1 MKRMHVEK
9 YIWAAAAALFCV
21 LASAG
26 AVIYAKTR
34 ETVQADAFAAL
45 ILALAAVY
53 LAYVFAAILWIDQGR
68 MQSNDNGRTGT
79 RLLLSAIILSGLAAR
94 IYAGLSIAGYPT
106 DMTCWTS
113 WSQTAVNGGLF
124 NVYENST
131 FLDYPPGYLYILY
144 LLGLLGNKIGLE
156 IFPPACNLLLKTPS
170 IIADM
175 AMVFVF
181 FRIGSRK
188 INSQTGLV
196 AAMLYAANPL
206 IILDSAAWG
215 QIDAILV
222 LAVAG
227 YLFALY
233 KNRITMAS
241 VIFAI
246 GLLIKPQM
254 LFFGPVLAVV
264 FIKYVVRNGI
274 IKGAKVF
281 FTGFISAAAVFAA
294 VVMPFALGKEPLWI
308 LGKYMGAIESYNY
321 ITLNSANIYG
331 MLGLNW
337 VPTEAIRLGIPLSV
351 WGMMGLSFAVIVYF
365 IMAFLNKRNS
375 DIFILTAFLMTGIY
389 VLGLKMHERYIVP
402 VIAILLIAYIH
413 DNRSSLMSL
422 FGIISAAAFVNVAQ
436 VLAVVHIPPGDLLFR
451 IASGTIAAGYIAMLA
466 ICIKSTIDSRKAL
479 PDGISDGETRPEHV

>member
-1 MKRMHVEK
+1 MKRMHAEK
-9 YIWAAAAALFCV
+9 YIWAAIAAVFCV

-26 AVIYAKTR
+26 AAVYAKTR
-34 ETVQADAFAAL
+34 ETVQADAYAAL
-45 ILALAAVY
+45 ILVLAAVY
-53 LAYVFAAILWIDQGR
+53 LAYVFAAVLWTDPRIPQA
-68 MQSNDNGRTGT
+68 NDNGKAGS
-79 RLLLSAIILSGLAAR
+79 RLLLSAIIISGLAAR
-94 IYAGLSIAGYPT
+94 IYAGLAIAGYPT
-106 DMTCWTS
+106 DMTCWTA

-156 IFPPACNLLLKTPS
+156 TFSPAYNLMLKMPS

-175 AMVFVF
+175 AMVLIL

-188 INSQTGLV
+188 INSQTGIV

-206 IILDSAAWG
+206 ILLDSAAWG

-222 LAVAG
+222 LAVVG

-264 FIKYVVRNGI
+264 FIKYVARNGI

-281 FTGFISAAAVFAA
+281 FAGFISAAAVFTA
-294 VVMPFALGKEPLWI
+294 VVIPFALGKEFFWI

-351 WGMMGLSFAVIVYF
+351 WGMMGLSFAVIAYF
-365 IMAFLNKRNS
+365 VLAFLNKRSS
-375 DIFILTAFLMTGIY
+375 DIFILTACLMTGIY

-402 VIAILLIAYIH
+402 VIALLLIAYIY
-413 DNRSSLMSL
+413 DKKSSLLSL
-422 FGIISAAAFVNVAQ
+422 FGIISAASFANVAQ
-436 VLAVVHIPPGDLLFR
+436 VLAIVHIPPHDILFR
-451 IASGTIAAGYIAMLA
+451 IASGTITAGHLVMLA
-466 ICIKSTIDSRKAL
+466 ICIKATIDSRKVIS
-479 PDGISDGETRPEHV
+479 DGISDGDIRSETV